1 MTAFPAR
8 RVPARRVLQAT
19 ACRGPCSRCPC
30 QSSPRRRRRNG
41 RPSRPSRRP
50 GGWWRLRRPRR
61 ASPPSPSCPRC
72 RRSARPPAAGRRS
85 QTRRRCPASSVAC
98 TAARGALPPRPPQTP
113 PPRLRP
119 RRRPRPFRAAA
130 PAPPRAGRPSR
141 ARAAARASR
150 PSRGGGCAGCQG
162 RCSGWWWWRGPRRCC
177 SLRPRRTTRA
187 TSPPSRTCAGS
198 TRGQHVT
205 SAALGVPTAHCLGLL
220 GLRRL
225 PRLLAAL
232 HTLGPGLR
240 RRSQGADLAASNQQ
254 AHGTPFREL
263 VRALDRAEGGEALA
277 SLPGRGGFPHELE
290 AEAAGAARTWG
301 QMLAPP
307 TMPPIAPP
315 AVAAY

>member
-1 MTAFPAR
+1 M
-8 RVPARRVLQAT
+8 
-19 ACRGPCSRCPC
+19 
-30 QSSPRRRRRNG
+30 
-41 RPSRPSRRP
+41 
-50 GGWWRLRRPRR
+50 
-61 ASPPSPSCPRC
+61 
-72 RRSARPPAAGRRS
+72 
-85 QTRRRCPASSVAC
+85 
-98 TAARGALPPRPPQTP
+98 
-113 PPRLRP
+113 
-119 RRRPRPFRAAA
+119 
-130 PAPPRAGRPSR
+130 
-141 ARAAARASR
+141 
-150 PSRGGGCAGCQG
+150 
-162 RCSGWWWWRGPRRCC
+162 
-177 SLRPRRTTRA
+177 
-187 TSPPSRTCAGS
+187 
-198 TRGQHVT
+198 T

-290 AEAAGAARTWG
+290 AQAAGAEAAGAARTWG